1 MSCGTTRAEAGVSVL
16 VIVLWAPGGWADLTC
31 SEAVDGLIHDF
42 TIASCSEQEA
52 CILNVGQCGNRGL
65 GDGRNRNSKL
75 ARQQPRTRTHPSFSS
90 TWRRKKGLPL
100 SPEQLSQN
108 DTSRFRA
115 AGTESDDRWPRRCSS
130 LFSMLCRRQA
140 LPQALINERVMLCDK
155 PLAYAAAPRVPC
167 GSGPSDTCI
176 ICQLWAI
183 DQVPQK

>member
-1 MSCGTTRAEAGVSVL
+1 ML

-90 TWRRKKGLPL
+90 TWGRKKDCHCPPNS
-100 SPEQLSQN
+100 SPK
-108 DTSRFRA
+108 TTRA
-115 AGTESDDRWPRRCSS
+115 DFVRLVPS
-130 LFSMLCRRQA
+130 LMIDGQGDVHLYSVCFAEGKHCRRH
-140 LPQALINERVMLCDK
+140 
-155 PLAYAAAPRVPC
+155 
-167 GSGPSDTCI
+167 
-176 ICQLWAI
+176 
-183 DQVPQK
+183 

>member
-65 GDGRNRNSKL
+65 VTGEIEIPSLLANSHVHAHTL
-75 ARQQPRTRTHPSFSS
+75 LPVPPGEG
-90 TWRRKKGLPL
+90 KGLPL
-100 SPEQLSQN
+100 RPEQLSQN

-130 LFSMLCRRQA
+130 LFSMLRRRQV

-176 ICQLWAI
+176 ICQLWVI